1 MTNARRI
8 IELQKLA
15 GILQVDREIDS
26 WISDQYIDIQIDESK
41 YISGTKMTNA
51 RRIIELQKLAGVLQV
66 DKQIDRQLDDH
77 TYRQID
83 RLISIQI
90 DESKYISGTKM
101 TNARRIIELQK
112 LAGVLQVDRQ
122 KDSWISIQTDRQ
134 MNPNIYLALR

>member
-15 GILQVDREIDS
+15 GVLQVYSYKDRQL
-26 WISDQYIDIQIDESK
+26 DQYMGRQIDESK
-41 YISGTKMTNA
+41 YISDTKMTNA

-66 DKQIDRQLDDH
+66 DRQL
-77 TYRQID
+77 YMGR
-83 RLISIQI
+83 QI

-112 LAGVLQVDRQ
+112 LAGVLQVDRYI
-122 KDSWISIQTDRQ
+122 DSWISIQTDRQ
-134 MNPNIYLALR
+134 MNPNIYLVQR